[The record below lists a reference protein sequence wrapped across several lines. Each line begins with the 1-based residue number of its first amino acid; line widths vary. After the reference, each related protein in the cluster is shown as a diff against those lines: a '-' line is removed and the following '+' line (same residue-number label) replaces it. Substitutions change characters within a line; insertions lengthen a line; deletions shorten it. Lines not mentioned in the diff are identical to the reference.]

1 MKRVLYIG
9 RFNPLHLGHLNAIEY
24 IYKNEKDIDQ
34 LILGIGSAQESFTSS
49 NPFTSGERFEFLIN
63 AMMELKIPANKY
75 LIVPIPD
82 LNNNNQW
89 ISYLVSFLPRFNVI
103 YSNNSLVQLLTNNFG
118 KITIKPIPLIQRNEW
133 SATSI
138 RNKIINN
145 DDSWKSSVP
154 DSVQHLILD
163 FNGVNRIQLL
173 AKTDN

>member
-1 MKRVLYIG
+1 MKRALYIG
-9 RFNPLHLGHLNAIEY
+9 RFNPLHLGHLNAIEH
-24 IYKNEKDIDQ
+24 IYKSEKNIDQ
-34 LILGIGSAQESFTSS
+34 LILGIGSAQESFTDL

-63 AMMELKIPANKY
+63 AMSELKISPDRY

-89 ISYLVSFLPRFNVI
+89 ISYLVSMLPRFHTI
-103 YSNNSLVQLLTNNFG
+103 YSNNSLVQLLTKNNG
-118 KITIKPIPLIQRNEW
+118 KISIKPIPLIQREEW

-145 DDSWKSSVP
+145 DDSWKNSVP
-154 DSVQHLILD
+154 DSVKQLILD
-163 FNGVNRIQLL
+163 FNGVTRIQLL